1 MQKNQLSLQG
11 FKTVAAC
18 SQLQPFI
25 DNFWSIKRTASFLD
39 TSHLLHSDC
48 ASGMIFN
55 FSDQIAINDI
65 ALKNAG
71 YICTAFIKSQQL
83 KLTGNINA
91 LGIRFKPAATK
102 LFTNLHA
109 KDTKELITTDIN
121 STLTSQLYE
130 QLARS
135 SSFVQQVRFL
145 ELFFLNIISQHT
157 NNLNSPDQ
165 TLSHRLLKVIDAHYG
180 HITLSELSENTG
192 LHSKKIERIFSQY
205 IGINFRQSCQITKA
219 KYAMNTI
226 KTQPTKS
233 LSELAMDLNYF
244 DQAHFTKQFKAVI
257 GVTPA
262 RYHSQK
268 HSQLSITKK

>member
-1 MQKNQLSLQG
+1 MRNDQLSLQG
-11 FKTVAAC
+11 FKAVAAC

-25 DNFWSIKRTASFLD
+25 DNFWTIKRTAPFLD

-55 FSDQIAINDI
+55 FSDQIEINNI

-71 YICTAFIKSQQL
+71 YICTSFIKSQQL
-83 KLTGNINA
+83 KLTGNINT
-91 LGIRFKPAATK
+91 LGIRFKPAATR

-121 STLTSQLYE
+121 YTLTSQLYE
-130 QLARS
+130 QLAQS
-135 SSFVQQVRFL
+135 SNFVHQVRFL
-145 ELFFLNIISQHT
+145 ELFFLNSINQH
-157 NNLNSPDQ
+157 NHNLNSLEQ
-165 TLSHRLLKVIDAHYG
+165 TLSQHLLKVIDAHYG

-192 LHSKKIERIFSQY
+192 LHTKKIERIFSQY
-205 IGINFRQSCQITKA
+205 IGINFRQSCQITKS
-219 KYAMNTI
+219 KHAMNTI
-226 KTQPTKS
+226 KSQPTKP
-233 LSELAMDLNYF
+233 LSEIAVDLNYF

-262 RYHSQK
+262 RYHNQK
-268 HSQLSITKK
+268 HGQLSVTKK